1 VTRALGTLRRREPML
16 HGRTTVLLTGFGP
29 FPSVPANATSV
40 LVPRLAEAARTTFP
54 GIAFETRTL
63 PTEWAA
69 GIEHLHDLYHGMA
82 PSVALHFGVS
92 SRARGFEVEARGR
105 NRLAFLPDAAGI
117 FPSAP
122 VLRANGHEFLASTVP
137 VSAIVSRLR
146 RRGLPAFVSRD
157 AGTYLCNAALYSAL
171 DMARRT
177 ARDHRIGFIH
187 LPASLLVDDRRATLG
202 VHPRCP
208 LTWRDAID
216 GGLEIIGAVLGRPAA
231 RR

>member
-1 VTRALGTLRRREPML
+1 MIANASAS
-16 HGRTTVLLTGFGP
+16 GRTTVLLTGFGP
-29 FPSVPANATSV
+29 FPSVPANATSI
-40 LVPRLAEAARTTFP
+40 LVPRLAEAARAQFP
-54 GIAFETRTL
+54 GIVFETRTL

-69 GIEHLHDLYHGMA
+69 GIDHLDGCYREIA

-92 SRARGFEVEARGR
+92 SRARGFEIEARGR
-105 NRLAFLPDAAGI
+105 NRLAYLPDAAGV

-122 VLRANGHEFLASTVP
+122 VLRMNGQEFLASTVP

-146 RRGLPAFVSRD
+146 RRGIPAYISRD

-171 DMARRT
+171 DIARRG

-187 LPASLLVDDRRATLG
+187 VPSTLLVDERRRSFGT
-202 VHPRCP
+202 HPRCP
-208 LTWRDAID
+208 LTWRDAVD
-216 GGLEIIGAVLGRPAA
+216 GGLEIIGAVLGRQAA